1 LIGLAM
7 GVPACLLTIYCLS
20 HISLKNL
27 QIIGFLF
34 IAFCFTLL
42 AILYAV
48 ARDSPD
54 LLFFV
59 YCLLL
64 FSLSFGPNVTTFIL
78 PAKTYPKKIRGT
90 YNGISAACG
99 KLGAIMGVYMFG
111 PVSEATSYSAGKE
124 GGVVLFGFVLIVY
137 FFVICSDGDVCG
149 FFSVR
154 SYSFVSSTERRLE
167 KRRQREKDEI
177 QFINNS

>member
-1 LIGLAM
+1 M

-111 PVSEATSYSAGKE
+111 PVSEATSYSAGK
-124 GGVVLFGFVLIVY
+124 GMCLFFFCVLLFYISSLFVVMGM
-137 FFVICSDGDVCG
+137 CAG
-149 FFSVR
+149 FSVLGAIL
-154 SYSFVSSTERRLE
+154 SYRRL
-167 KRRQREKDEI
+167 RDD
-177 QFINNS
+177 